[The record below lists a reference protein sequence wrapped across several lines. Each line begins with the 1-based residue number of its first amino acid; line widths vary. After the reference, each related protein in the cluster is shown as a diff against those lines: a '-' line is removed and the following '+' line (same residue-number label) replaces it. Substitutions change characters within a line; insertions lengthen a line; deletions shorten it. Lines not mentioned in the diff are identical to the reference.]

1 MNGPWGH
8 YAKWNKADRDHKYHI
23 ISLIRGIQTH
33 THTHKPIKKK
43 TKETSSQIQRTD
55 GWLSGAGVGEMGEGG
70 QKVHTFRGIHL

>member
-1 MNGPWGH
+1 MDLGDIMLNEIRQTGIT
-8 YAKWNKADRDHKYHI
+8 NTI
-23 ISLIRGIQTH
+23 LSLLYVESKHTH